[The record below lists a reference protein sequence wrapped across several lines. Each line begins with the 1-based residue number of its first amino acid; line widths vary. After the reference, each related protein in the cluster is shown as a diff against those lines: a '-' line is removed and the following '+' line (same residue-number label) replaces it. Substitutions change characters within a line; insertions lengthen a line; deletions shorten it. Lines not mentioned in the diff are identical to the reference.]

1 MTTMPT
7 TRRASSR
14 YREWRLANRLAAELA
29 QSPSLRSEVSAR
41 MTAAGGG
48 DAATSRAMAIAD
60 RDAAHRAHNA
70 AAVRTV
76 SPFG

>member
-41 MTAAGGG
+41 MTAGGG